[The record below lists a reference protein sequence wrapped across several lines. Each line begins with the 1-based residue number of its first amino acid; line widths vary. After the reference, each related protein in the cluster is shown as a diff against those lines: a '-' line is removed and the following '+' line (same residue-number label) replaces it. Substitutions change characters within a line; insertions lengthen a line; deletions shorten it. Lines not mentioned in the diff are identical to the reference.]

1 MNSLKSMK
9 CKNGGKKIQEFKEI
23 KHKQERIWH
32 LQNKMRWNKGIRE
45 CGYTNKDRI

>member
-9 CKNGGKKIQEFKEI
+9 CKNEGKKIKEI